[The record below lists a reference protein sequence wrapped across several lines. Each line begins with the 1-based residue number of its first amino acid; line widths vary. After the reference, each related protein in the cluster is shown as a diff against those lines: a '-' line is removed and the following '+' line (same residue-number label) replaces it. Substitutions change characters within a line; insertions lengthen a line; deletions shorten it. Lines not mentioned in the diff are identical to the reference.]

1 MISWDGINKL
11 SLILGNSTQN
21 LLRVPPNHYC
31 VLFKNN
37 PNIKN
42 MKIEYITK
50 RDFTAK
56 PFNLEKI
63 TAAILK
69 AMIAVENGD
78 EQNAQD
84 VALSVYQKLLD
95 RKKEHTQYMPT
106 IEEVQDIVERQLM
119 ESKFPEVAK
128 AYILY
133 RNKRTQDRQA
143 NLFEKRI
150 NLKPYEYPQLYEYVP
165 AIRHSYWI
173 HSEFNFTSDI
183 QDFKSRLSTSERSA
197 IKNTML
203 AISQIEVAVKSFWG
217 DLYHRIPKPEIGS
230 VGSTFA
236 ESEVR
241 HADAYSHLLEI
252 LGLNSEFKE
261 LKKKPAIMKRV
272 RYLETALRN
281 SKSQDNKEYAEA
293 ILLFS
298 LFIEHVSLFSQFLII
313 MAFNKHKNMLK
324 GISNVV
330 EATSK
335 EEQIHGDFGIDLIK
349 ILQEEN
355 VGWFT
360 PEYHQ
365 NIQDV
370 CRQAFEAEK
379 EVVDWIFENG
389 ELDFLPK
396 AVINEFIKNR
406 FNNSLE
412 SIGIEKVFEVDQKL
426 VSQTEWFDD
435 EIIGTKHGDF
445 FVKRS
450 INYSKRT
457 QSITSDDL
465 F

>member
-1 MISWDGINKL
+1 MEIEHIIKRDYSTKSFQLDKITGAINK
-11 SLILGNSTQN
+11 
-21 LLRVPPNHYC
+21 
-31 VLFKNN
+31 
-37 PNIKN
+37 
-42 MKIEYITK
+42 
-50 RDFTAK
+50 
-56 PFNLEKI
+56 
-63 TAAILK
+63 
-69 AMIAVENGD
+69 AMHAVESGSKD
-78 EQNAQD
+78 SAQD
-84 VALSVYQKLLD
+84 VALSVYKTLLE
-95 RKKEHTQYMPT
+95 RKKKDKEYVPT
-106 IEEVQDIVERQLM
+106 IEEVQDVVETQLM
-119 ESKFPEVAK
+119 ESEFKEAAK

-133 RNKRTQDRQA
+133 RNKRAQQRQTD
-143 NLFEKRI
+143 LFEKRI
-150 NLKPYEYPQLYEYVP
+150 NLKPYEYPHLYEYVP

-183 QDFKSRLSTSERSA
+183 QDFKSRLTETERSA

-217 DLYHRIPKPEIGS
+217 DLYHRVPKPEIGS

-252 LGLNSEFKE
+252 LGLNNEFKK

-272 RYLETALRN
+272 RYLETALKN
-281 SKSQDNKEYAEA
+281 SRSDDNREYAES

-349 ILQEEN
+349 ILQKEN
-355 VGWFT
+355 PDWFT
-360 PEYHQ
+360 KEYHK
-365 NIQDV
+365 NIQNM
-370 CRQAFEAEK
+370 CKEAFEAEK
-379 EVVDWIFENG
+379 DVVDWIFEKG

-396 AVINEFIKNR
+396 AVVNEFLKNR

-412 SIGIEKVFEVDQKL
+412 SIGIDKVFDIDQDL

>member
-1 MISWDGINKL
+1 ME
-11 SLILGNSTQN
+11 
-21 LLRVPPNHYC
+21 
-31 VLFKNN
+31 
-37 PNIKN
+37 
-42 MKIEYITK
+42 IEYIIK
-50 RDFTAK
+50 RDFSTK
-56 PFNLEKI
+56 PFSLDKI
-63 TAAILK
+63 TGAIHK
-69 AMIAVENGD
+69 AMNAVGNGTQ
-78 EQNAQD
+78 ENAQD
-84 VALSVYQKLLD
+84 VALSVYQKLIG
-95 RKKEHTQYMPT
+95 RKNNDQTYVPT
-106 IEEVQDIVERQLM
+106 IEEVQDIVENELM
-119 ESKFPEVAK
+119 ESKFKEVAK

-133 RNKRTQDRQA
+133 RNKRTQQRQTDI
-143 NLFEKRI
+143 FEKRI
-150 NLKPYEYPQLYEYVP
+150 NLKPYEYPHLYEYVP

-183 QDFKSRLSTSERSA
+183 QDFKIQLTDSERSA

-217 DLYHRIPKPEIGS
+217 DIYHRIPKPEIGS

-272 RYLETALRN
+272 RYLETALKN
-281 SKSQDNKEYAEA
+281 SKSDDNREYAES

-349 ILQEEN
+349 ILQKEN
-355 VGWFT
+355 PDWFT
-360 PEYHQ
+360 KNYHES
-365 NIQDV
+365 IQQMCKD
-370 CRQAFEAEK
+370 AFEAES

-396 AVINEFIKNR
+396 AVVNEFLKNR

-412 SIGIEKVFEVDQKL
+412 SIGIEKVFDVDQGL
-426 VSQTEWFDD
+426 VAETEWFDD

-450 INYSKRT
+450 INYSKKT

>member
-1 MISWDGINKL
+1 MEIEHIIKRDYSTKSFQLDKITGAINK
-11 SLILGNSTQN
+11 
-21 LLRVPPNHYC
+21 
-31 VLFKNN
+31 
-37 PNIKN
+37 
-42 MKIEYITK
+42 
-50 RDFTAK
+50 
-56 PFNLEKI
+56 
-63 TAAILK
+63 
-69 AMIAVENGD
+69 AMLAVESGNT
-78 EQNAQD
+78 ESAQN
-84 VALSVYQKLLD
+84 VALSVYKTLLE
-95 RKKEHTQYMPT
+95 RKKKDQEYVPT
-106 IEEVQDIVERQLM
+106 IEEVQDVVETQLM
-119 ESKFPEVAK
+119 ESEFKEAAK

-133 RNKRTQDRQA
+133 RNKRAQQRQTD
-143 NLFEKRI
+143 LFEKRI
-150 NLKPYEYPQLYEYVP
+150 NLKPYEYPHLYEYVP

-183 QDFKSRLSTSERSA
+183 QDFKSRLSDSERSA

-217 DLYHRIPKPEIGS
+217 DLYHRVPKPEIGS

-252 LGLNSEFKE
+252 LGLNNEFKK

-272 RYLETALRN
+272 RYLETALKN
-281 SKSQDNKEYAEA
+281 SRSDDNREYAES

-349 ILQEEN
+349 ILQKEN
-355 VGWFT
+355 PDWFT
-360 PEYHQ
+360 KEYHK
-365 NIQDV
+365 NIQNM
-370 CRQAFEAEK
+370 CKEAFEAEK
-379 EVVDWIFENG
+379 DVVDWIFEKG

-396 AVINEFIKNR
+396 AVVNEFLKSR

-412 SIGIEKVFEVDQKL
+412 SIGIDKVFDIDQDL

>member
-1 MISWDGINKL
+1 ME
-11 SLILGNSTQN
+11 
-21 LLRVPPNHYC
+21 
-31 VLFKNN
+31 
-37 PNIKN
+37 
-42 MKIEYITK
+42 IEYIIK
-50 RDFTAK
+50 RDFSTK
-56 PFNLEKI
+56 PFSLDKI
-63 TAAILK
+63 TGAIHK
-69 AMIAVENGD
+69 AMNAVGNGTQ
-78 EQNAQD
+78 ENAQD
-84 VALSVYQKLLD
+84 VALSVYQKLIG
-95 RKKEHTQYMPT
+95 RKDNDQTYVPT
-106 IEEVQDIVERQLM
+106 IEEVQDIVENELM
-119 ESKFPEVAK
+119 ESKFKEVAK

-133 RNKRTQDRQA
+133 RNKRAQQRQTDI
-143 NLFEKRI
+143 FEKRI
-150 NLKPYEYPQLYEYVP
+150 NLKPYEYPHLYEYVP

-183 QDFKSRLSTSERSA
+183 QDFKIQLTDSERSA

-217 DLYHRIPKPEIGS
+217 DIYHRIPKPEIGS

-272 RYLETALRN
+272 RYLETALKN
-281 SKSQDNKEYAEA
+281 SKSDDNREYAES

-349 ILQEEN
+349 ILQKEN
-355 VGWFT
+355 PDWFT
-360 PEYHQ
+360 KNYHES
-365 NIQDV
+365 IQQMCKD
-370 CRQAFEAEK
+370 AFEAES

-396 AVINEFIKNR
+396 AVVNEFLKNR

-412 SIGIEKVFEVDQKL
+412 SIGIEKVFDVDQDL
-426 VSQTEWFDD
+426 VSETEWFDD

-450 INYSKRT
+450 INYSKKT

>member
-1 MISWDGINKL
+1 ME
-11 SLILGNSTQN
+11 
-21 LLRVPPNHYC
+21 
-31 VLFKNN
+31 
-37 PNIKN
+37 
-42 MKIEYITK
+42 IEYIIK
-50 RDFTAK
+50 RDFSTK
-56 PFNLEKI
+56 PFSLDKI
-63 TAAILK
+63 TGAIHK
-69 AMIAVENGD
+69 AMNAVGNGSKK
-78 EQNAQD
+78 NAQD
-84 VALSVYQKLLD
+84 VALSVYQSLIG
-95 RKKEHTQYMPT
+95 RKNNDLTYVPT
-106 IEEVQDIVERQLM
+106 IEEVQDIVETQLM
-119 ESKFPEVAK
+119 ESKFKEVAK

-133 RNKRTQDRQA
+133 RNKRSQQRESDI
-143 NLFEKRI
+143 FEKRI
-150 NLKPYEYPQLYEYVP
+150 NLKPYEYPHLYEYVP

-183 QDFKSRLSTSERSA
+183 QDFKIQLTDSERSA

-217 DLYHRIPKPEIGS
+217 DIYHRIPKPEIGS

-272 RYLETALRN
+272 RYLETALKN
-281 SKSQDNKEYAEA
+281 SKSDDNREYAES

-349 ILQEEN
+349 ILQKEN
-355 VGWFT
+355 PEWFT
-360 PEYHQ
+360 KNYHQ
-365 NIQDV
+365 SIQKM
-370 CRQAFEAEK
+370 CKEAFEAES

-396 AVINEFIKNR
+396 AVVNEFLKNR

-412 SIGIEKVFEVDQKL
+412 SIGVDKIFDVDQSL
-426 VSQTEWFDD
+426 VSETEWFDD

-450 INYSKRT
+450 INYSKKT

>member
-1 MISWDGINKL
+1 ME
-11 SLILGNSTQN
+11 
-21 LLRVPPNHYC
+21 
-31 VLFKNN
+31 
-37 PNIKN
+37 
-42 MKIEYITK
+42 IEYIIK
-50 RDFTAK
+50 RDFSTK
-56 PFNLEKI
+56 PFNLDKI
-63 TAAILK
+63 TAAIHK
-69 AMIAVENGD
+69 AMNAVGNGTQ
-78 EQNAQD
+78 ENAQD
-84 VALSVYQKLLD
+84 VALSVYQKLIG
-95 RKKEHTQYMPT
+95 RKDNDQSYVPT
-106 IEEVQDIVERQLM
+106 IEEVQDIVENELM
-119 ESKFPEVAK
+119 ESKFKEVAK

-133 RNKRTQDRQA
+133 RNKRTQQRQTDI
-143 NLFEKRI
+143 FEKRI
-150 NLKPYEYPQLYEYVP
+150 NLKPYEYPHLYEYVP

-183 QDFKSRLSTSERSA
+183 QDFKIQLTDSERSA

-217 DLYHRIPKPEIGS
+217 DIYHRIPKPEIGS

-272 RYLETALRN
+272 RYLETALKN
-281 SKSQDNKEYAEA
+281 SKSDDNREYAES

-349 ILQEEN
+349 ILQKEN
-355 VGWFT
+355 PDWFT
-360 PEYHQ
+360 KNYHES
-365 NIQDV
+365 IQQMCKD
-370 CRQAFEAEK
+370 AFEAES

-396 AVINEFIKNR
+396 AVVNEFLKNR

-412 SIGIEKVFEVDQKL
+412 SIGIEKVFDVDQAL
-426 VSQTEWFDD
+426 ISETEWFDD

-450 INYSKRT
+450 INYSKKT

>member
-1 MISWDGINKL
+1 MSAQGVGSREDA
-11 SLILGNSTQN
+11 QN
-21 LLRVPPNHYC
+21 V
-31 VLFKNN
+31 
-37 PNIKN
+37 
-42 MKIEYITK
+42 
-50 RDFTAK
+50 A
-56 PFNLEKI
+56 
-63 TAAILK
+63 
-69 AMIAVENGD
+69 IAVYTVLIE
-78 EQNAQD
+78 
-84 VALSVYQKLLD
+84 
-95 RKKEHTQYMPT
+95 RKQIDNNYTPT
-106 IEEVQDIVERQLM
+106 IEEVQDIAETKLM
-119 ESKFPEVAK
+119 ACDFPEVAK

-133 RNKRTQDRQA
+133 RNQRAQERKTDI
-143 NLFEKRI
+143 FEKRI

-173 HSEFNFTSDI
+173 HTEFNFTSDI
-183 QDFKSRLSTSERSA
+183 QDFKSRLTTVERSA

-217 DLYHRIPKPEIGS
+217 DLYQRMPKPEIGA

-252 LGLNSEFKE
+252 LGLNNEFKA
-261 LKKKPAIMKRV
+261 LKKKPVIMKRV
-272 RYLETALRN
+272 QYLENALRN
-281 SKSQDNKEYAEA
+281 SKSDDDKEYAEA
-293 ILLFS
+293 VLLFS

-335 EEQIHGDFGIDLIK
+335 EEQIHGDFGIDLIR
-349 ILQEEN
+349 ILQEEHPE
-355 VGWFT
+355 WFT
-360 PEYHQ
+360 AKYHK
-365 NIQDV
+365 NIQQL
-370 CRQAFEAEK
+370 CRNAFEAEGNL
-379 EVVDWIFENG
+379 VNWIFEEG

-396 AVINEFIKNR
+396 NVVNEFLKNR
-406 FNNSLE
+406 FNKSLE
-412 SIGIEKVFEVDQKL
+412 SIGIQSVFDVDEALVQK
-426 VSQTEWFDD
+426 TEWFDD

-450 INYSKRT
+450 VNYSKRT

>member
-1 MISWDGINKL
+1 ME
-11 SLILGNSTQN
+11 
-21 LLRVPPNHYC
+21 
-31 VLFKNN
+31 
-37 PNIKN
+37 
-42 MKIEYITK
+42 IEYIIK
-50 RDFTAK
+50 RDYSTKTFH
-56 PFNLEKI
+56 LDKI
-63 TAAILK
+63 TEAIQK
-69 AMIAVENGD
+69 AMVAVGIGTQ
-78 EQNAQD
+78 QNAED
-84 VALSVYQKLLD
+84 IALSVYQTLLE
-95 RKKEHTQYMPT
+95 RKNKDQEYVPT
-106 IEEVQDIVERQLM
+106 IEEVQDIVETQLM
-119 ESKFPEVAK
+119 ESKFKEAAK

-133 RNKRTQDRQA
+133 RNKRTQERQSDI
-143 NLFEKRI
+143 FEKRI
-150 NLKPYEYPQLYEYVP
+150 NLKPYEYPHLYEYVP

-183 QDFKSRLSTSERSA
+183 QDFKSRLSVPERSA

-272 RYLETALRN
+272 RYLETALKN
-281 SKSQDNKEYAEA
+281 SRSDDNREYAEA

-349 ILQEEN
+349 ILQKEN

-360 PEYHQ
+360 PEYHK
-365 NIQDV
+365 NIQEI
-370 CRQAFEAEK
+370 CKQAYEAEQ

-396 AVINEFIKNR
+396 AVINEFLKNR

-412 SIGIEKVFEVDQKL
+412 SIGVGKVFEVDQNL
-426 VSQTEWFDD
+426 VSKTEWFDD

-445 FVKRS
+445 FIKRS
-450 INYSKRT
+450 INYSKRS

>member
-1 MISWDGINKL
+1 M
-11 SLILGNSTQN
+11 T
-21 LLRVPPNHYC
+21 
-31 VLFKNN
+31 
-37 PNIKN
+37 
-42 MKIEYITK
+42 KIDHVVK
-50 RDFTAK
+50 RDFTTK
-56 PFNLEKI
+56 KFELDKI
-63 TAAILK
+63 THAVLK
-69 AMIAVENGD
+69 AMTAVGHGTEED
-78 EQNAQD
+78 AQN
-84 VALSVYQKLLD
+84 VAISVYKALLE
-95 RKKEHTQYMPT
+95 RKEKDLDYIPT
-106 IEEVQDIVERQLM
+106 IEEIQDNVETQLM
-119 ESKFPEVAK
+119 ENGFLKAAK

-133 RNKRTQDRQA
+133 RNQRAEERKS
-143 NLFEKRI
+143 NIFEKRI

-173 HSEFNFTSDI
+173 HTEFSFTSDI
-183 QDFKSRLSTSERSA
+183 QDFKSRLNEVEKSA

-217 DLYHRIPKPEIGS
+217 DIYQRMPKPEVGS
-230 VGSTFA
+230 VGATFA

-241 HADAYSHLLEI
+241 HHDAYSHLLEI
-252 LGLNSEFKE
+252 LGLNQEFQE
-261 LKKKPAIMKRV
+261 LKRKPVIMKRV
-272 RYLETALRN
+272 QYLEKALRN
-281 SKSQDNKEYAEA
+281 SKSQELKEYSESV
-293 ILLFS
+293 LLFS

-349 ILQEEN
+349 ILQSERPE
-355 VGWFT
+355 WFT
-360 PEYHQ
+360 EDFREM
-365 NIQDV
+365 IKSM
-370 CRQAFEAEK
+370 CFESFEAES
-379 EVVDWIFENG
+379 EIVDWIFEAG

-396 AVINEFIKNR
+396 AVVIEFIKNR

-412 SIGIEKVFEVDQKL
+412 SIGIDKIFEIDNNL
-426 VSQTEWFDD
+426 LNETEWFDD